1 MTLLSVIATCAEI
14 TGVFPGG
21 RLLYKKEVHRVGD
34 SIPLINIPEG
44 QFIRIIVKL
53 HVHRGEDGVL
63 RAQKDPP
70 FTGIKWYDFSATGLA
85 DENNENDVG
94 AAHYITGPSAVTF
107 RSLSHLIDPEEV
119 YEIEYYSTVTSPI
132 TSAVIRGANPIMEMS
147 FDLKSWAPHEPAAIP
162 EGVNAVYFR
171 VRVEPA
177 N

>member
-1 MTLLSVIATCAEI
+1 MSALSMIATCAEI
-14 TGVFPGG
+14 TGQFPGG
-21 RLLYKKEVHRVGD
+21 RLLYKKEIHRVGD
-34 SIPLINIPEG
+34 AVPLINIPED

-53 HVHRGEDGVL
+53 HVHRVNGVL

-70 FTGIKWYDFSATGLA
+70 FTGIKWYDFTASSLA

-107 RSLSHLIDPEEV
+107 RSLSYYTDAEEV
-119 YEIEYYSTVTSPI
+119 YEVEYYSKVPSRDTSL
-132 TSAVIRGANPIMEMS
+132 VIRGANPIMEMS
-147 FDLKSWAPHEPAAIP
+147 FDLKSWAPYSAAAIP
-162 EGVNAVYFR
+162 QGVNATYFR